1 MGNVRRFSAINTK
14 IRVMRSRFLQDSDY
28 ITLMDKD
35 KISDQVQYLRDHT
48 AYGEV
53 LAELS
58 NIEDIQQVEIQLER
72 FLIIQF
78 KKILKYFT
86 DDYENFYKAYMFRFE
101 TEDLKLYLR
110 ALARGEDLTKYEKA
124 SIIRDEYY
132 SFSYENV
139 KSAKSLDDFID
150 RLKGTKFYNV
160 LNPYRHEDYSKL
172 LFYMEMNLDR
182 LYFNSL
188 FESAQLLG
196 NTDRNIYTDF
206 LGENIDLLNI
216 EWIYR
221 GLKFYN
227 LMPEE
232 LINYTLPNGKLF
244 GFDELKELCYSNVEG
259 LIKAISKTP
268 YKEMVNEEKDIDLFM
283 EIRLQRHL
291 FNTFK
296 DTFKKSKLDLS
307 ISNAYLHLLEFE
319 IRDIVSILEAKK
331 YGLSYFE
338 TKEYLVRTIK
348 GSDE

>member
-28 ITLMDKD
+28 VTLMEKD
-35 KISDQVQYLRDHT
+35 KVSEQILFLRDHT
-48 AYGEV
+48 EYGPLLV
-53 LAELS
+53 EL
-58 NIEDIQQVEIQLER
+58 NDLDDVQMVEIQLER

-86 DDYENFYKAYMFRFE
+86 DDYEDFYKAYMFRFE

-110 ALARGEDLTKYEKA
+110 ALARGEDLAKYEKA
-124 SIIRDEYY
+124 SLIRDEYY
-132 SFSYENV
+132 SFSYEEL
-139 KSAKSLDDFID
+139 KTAKSLDDFIEK
-150 RLKGTKFYNV
+150 LKGTKFYDV
-160 LNPYRHEDYSKL
+160 LYPYRHEDYSKL
-172 LFYMEMNLDR
+172 MFYMEMNLDI
-182 LYFNSL
+182 LYFKSL
-188 FESAQLLG
+188 FENAQMLG
-196 NTDRNIYTDF
+196 KTDRKIYSDF
-206 LGENIDLLNI
+206 LGQNIDLLNI

-227 LMPEE
+227 LLPEE

-244 GFDELKELCYSNVEG
+244 GFDQLKELCYGNIEN
-259 LIKAISKTP
+259 LKAVVSSTP
-268 YKEMVNEEKDIDLFM
+268 YKEMVNEDRDLDLFM

-291 FNTFK
+291 YDMFKNTFI
-296 DTFKKSKLDLS
+296 KSKLNIS
-307 ISNAYLHLLEFE
+307 ITNAYLHLLEFE